1 MVVYYKFLNFLFGLM
16 KSKIISA
23 IVLSTAITTISP
35 LKLNA
40 EGGCSNYPFN
50 PMGTKFE
57 AREDGKFTLMVT
69 MDQGVRADDNNLRM
83 RAQKIALM
91 RGKKEISDFVKQKI
105 AGKDSFSSEFVED
118 SVTGPEGVEWSSED
132 ATSLMEEI
140 STSSENVIRGIIPL
154 NSCYEPGKYVRV
166 TVGIKPETMQ
176 AAGSTEATSKGPF
189 TGYKNQT
196 QTSNVPAGVEAD
208 DSKSLSPYNT
218 VGGYGTSSIDF

>member
-1 MVVYYKFLNFLFGLM
+1 M

-35 LKLNA
+35 LKVNA

-69 MDQGVRADDNNLRM
+69 MDQAVRADDNNLRM

-189 TGYKNQT
+189 TGYKNPT
-196 QTSNVPAGVEAD
+196 QTSNAPAGVEAD

>member
-1 MVVYYKFLNFLFGLM
+1 M
-16 KSKIISA
+16 KSKIITA
-23 IVLSTAITTISP
+23 IVLSTAITTLSP
-35 LKLNA
+35 LKIKA

-57 AREDGKFTLMVT
+57 AREDGKFTLLVT

-83 RAQKIALM
+83 KAQKIALM

-105 AGKDSFSSEFVED
+105 SGKDSFSSEFVED

-140 STSSENVIRGIIPL
+140 ATSSENVIRGIIPL

-176 AAGSTEATSKGPF
+176 AAGSTDATSKGPF
-189 TGYKNQT
+189 KGYKNP
-196 QTSNVPAGVEAD
+196 TSQASNEQGVEAD
-208 DSKSLSPYNT
+208 SRSLQPYNT
-218 VGGYGTSSIDF
+218 VGGYGTDTIDF